1 MTVVGTLPG
10 RMNGGGRFIVLE
22 GIDGSGKS
30 SQLPGLAAW
39 LRDAGVEVVTCRDPG
54 STPTG
59 DAVRRIL
66 LDDAAVAVDPVAEML
81 LFMAAR
87 AQLVAEVIRPALA
100 AGRWVVCDRFLTATV
115 VYQGHAGGLDPEA
128 IRRVGAVATAGLEPD
143 LEILLDIDAATARA
157 RLTRPLDKLES
168 RGPAFR
174 DRLVAGYRSEAA
186 RSPCCAVV
194 DGRAPSADVGEA
206 IRQVVA
212 TRLRA
217 DGGRRT
223 VVGSGEPPFPGHR

>member
-1 MTVVGTLPG
+1 MYQPPSL
-10 RMNGGGRFIVLE
+10 
-22 GIDGSGKS
+22 
-30 SQLPGLAAW
+30 
-39 LRDAGVEVVTCRDPG
+39 
-54 STPTG
+54 
-59 DAVRRIL
+59 AVRRPVEDPADRQRIGRIEGGH
-66 LDDAAVAVDPVAEML
+66 AADSLASQGTAPGAVE
-81 LFMAAR
+81 

-223 VVGSGEPPFPGHR
+223 VVGSGERPFPGHR